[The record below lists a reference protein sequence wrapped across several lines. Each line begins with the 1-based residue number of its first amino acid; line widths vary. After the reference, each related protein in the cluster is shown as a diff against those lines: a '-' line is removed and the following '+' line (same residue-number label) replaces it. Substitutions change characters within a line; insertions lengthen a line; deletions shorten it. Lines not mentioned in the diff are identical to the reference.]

1 MAARRADT
9 SGQALAELA
18 VSMFAV
24 ALVLSA
30 IFAFARYITASLE
43 ARRDVRCDA
52 GRGAFSM
59 CGPGENYS
67 TAKETATVEVSPL
80 AADTI
85 FGTAKVSIK
94 EEVHIPAMGID
105 ATDKGE
111 R

>member
-1 MAARRADT
+1 MAALRADT
-9 SGQALAELA
+9 KGQALAELA

-30 IFAFARYITASLE
+30 ILAFARYITESL
-43 ARRDVRCDA
+43 ATRRDVRCDA

-67 TAKETATVEVSPL
+67 SSRKTSSIEVSPM
-80 AADTI
+80 AADTV

-94 EEVHIPAMGID
+94 EEAHIPAMGID
-105 ATDKGE
+105 ATDRGE